1 MIILT
6 SLVNKIKANLKK
18 IAIITVAVLL
28 GLFGFKACRKVQQ
41 KQDKQA
47 TNTVLQPNQKEK
59 IVVDPTTHEII
70 ITTDKG
76 TTKTYLPD
84 RPTQIIENKD
94 GSITVIDHKFGVEIR
109 PFIGVGGAFDCT
121 PRVHVGADVFYFH
134 KLDLGIG
141 VNTNP
146 SELKDIRTDL
156 SLGYNFWSNTSVA
169 LSIDNHRVPGLFLKV
184 RF

>member
-1 MIILT
+1 MILT
-6 SLVNKIKANLKK
+6 SLVNKIKSNLKLY
-18 IAIITVAVLL
+18 AVIGLSILL
-28 GLFGFKACRKVQQ
+28 GLFGFRCCRKVQQ

-47 TNTVLQPNQKEK
+47 TSTVLQPGQIEK
-59 IVVDPTTHEII
+59 IVVDPTKHEITI
-70 ITTDKG
+70 ITDKG
-76 TTKTYLPD
+76 TANTYLPD

-121 PRVHVGADVFYFH
+121 PRVHIGADVFYFH

-141 VNTNP
+141 INTNP

-169 LSIDNHRVPGLFLKV
+169 LSVDNHRVPGLFLKV